1 MARFVKNFSIQWKY
15 KKKKYFRRYIME
27 YFNTIGKIKYEG
39 RGAGPLAFR
48 YYNPDEVIAGKT
60 MREHLRF
67 AMSYWHTMCAEGV
80 DMFGVGTADKSYGA
94 TDPMEQAKNKA
105 YAAFELMDKLD
116 IDYFCFHD
124 RDIAPEADTLAETNA
139 RLDEIVDLIEELMKK
154 YNKKLLWAT
163 ANCFG
168 NKRYMHG
175 AGTAPNADTFAFA
188 AAQIKKAL
196 EIAVRLNAEGYVFW
210 GGREGYETLLNT
222 DMALEQ
228 DNMARLM
235 RMAVDYARSIG
246 FKGDFYIE
254 PKPKEPTKHQY
265 DFDSA
270 TVLAFLRKYGLDK
283 DFKLNIEA
291 NHATLAGHTFNHE
304 LCVARINGA
313 FGSIDANQGDMLLGW
328 DTDQFP
334 TNVYD
339 TTLCML
345 EVLRAGGF
353 TRGGLN
359 FDAKTRRG
367 SYTKED
373 IFLSYI
379 AGMDA
384 YALGLR
390 MAVKLIEDG
399 RIDNFVAERYSSYN
413 DGIGKKIVD
422 GTATMAEL
430 EAYALEMGDV
440 TTNISGKQEY
450 LELVMNEVM
459 FGI

>member
-1 MARFVKNFSIQWKY
+1 
-15 KKKKYFRRYIME
+15 ME
-27 YFNTIGKIKYEG
+27 FFKGIEKVRYEG
-39 RGAGPLAFR
+39 KGAESPFAYRF
-48 YYNPDEVIAGKT
+48 YNPDEVIGGKT
-60 MREHLRF
+60 MREQLRF
-67 AMSYWHTMCAEGV
+67 AMSYWHTMCAEGS
-80 DMFGVGTADKSYGA
+80 DMFGVGTIDKSYGA

-124 RDIAPEADTLAETNA
+124 RDIAPEGATLAESNA
-139 RLDEIVDLIEELMKK
+139 RLDEITALLADLMKK
-154 YNKKLLWAT
+154 HNKKLLWGT

-175 AGTAPNADTFAFA
+175 AGTAPNADVFAFA
-188 AAQIKKAL
+188 AAQIKKAV
-196 EIAVRLNAEGYVFW
+196 EITTALGGEGYVFW

-228 DNMARLM
+228 DNMAKLM
-235 RMAVDYARSIG
+235 RMTVDYARSIG

-265 DFDSA
+265 DFDVS

-283 DFKLNIEA
+283 DFKMNIEA
-291 NHATLAGHTFNHE
+291 NHATLAAHTFEHE
-304 LCVARINGA
+304 LCVARTNGV

-334 TNVYD
+334 TNVYN

-345 EVLRAGGF
+345 EVIKAGGF
-353 TRGGLN
+353 TKGGLN

-367 SYTKED
+367 SNTAED

-379 AGMDA
+379 AGIDA
-384 YALGLR
+384 FALGLR
-390 MAVKLIEDG
+390 MADKIISDG
-399 RIDNFVAERYSSYN
+399 RIDEFVRARYSSYES
-413 DGIGKKIVD
+413 GIGKKIKD
-422 GTATMAEL
+422 GQVTMEEL
-430 EAYALEMGDV
+430 EAYALAMGDV
-440 TTNISGKQEY
+440 TTNQSGRQEY
-450 LELVMNEVM
+450 LENVFNEIL
-459 FGI
+459 FGN

>member
-1 MARFVKNFSIQWKY
+1 MEFY
-15 KKKKYFRRYIME
+15 KG
-27 YFNTIGKIKYEG
+27 IGKIKYEG
-39 RGAGPLAFR
+39 KDSKDPLSLRF
-48 YYNPDEVIAGKT
+48 YNPDEVIAGKT

-67 AMSYWHTMCAEGV
+67 AMSYWHTMCAEGT
-80 DMFGVGTADKSYGA
+80 DMFGVGTLDKSYGSS
-94 TDPMEQAKNKA
+94 DPMESARNKA

-124 RDIAPEADTLAETNA
+124 RDIAPEGDTLAESNA
-139 RLDEIVDLIEELMKK
+139 RLDEITALIKELMVK
-154 YNKKLLWAT
+154 YNKKLLWGT

-175 AGTAPNADTFAFA
+175 AGTAPNADVFAFA
-188 AAQIKKAL
+188 AAQIKKAI
-196 EIAVRLNAEGYVFW
+196 EITTALDGEGYVFW

-222 DMALEQ
+222 NMALEQ

-246 FKGDFYIE
+246 FTGDFYIE

-265 DFDSA
+265 DFDVA

-283 DFKLNIEA
+283 DFKMNVEA
-291 NHATLAGHTFNHE
+291 NHATLAAHTFQHE
-304 LCVARINGA
+304 LRVARDNGA

-334 TNVYD
+334 TNVYE
-339 TTLCML
+339 TALCMY
-345 EVLRAGGF
+345 EVLKAGGF
-353 TRGGLN
+353 TKGGLN

-367 SYTKED
+367 SNTAED
-373 IFLSYI
+373 IFLAYI

-384 YALGLR
+384 FALGLR
-390 MAVKLIEDG
+390 IADKMIRDG
-399 RIDNFVAERYSSYN
+399 RIDKFVDDRYASYKT
-413 DGIGKKIVD
+413 GIGKKIVD
-422 GTATMAEL
+422 GTVTMAEL

-450 LELVMNEVM
+450 LEGVMNALM
-459 FGI
+459 F

>member
-1 MARFVKNFSIQWKY
+1 M
-15 KKKKYFRRYIME
+15 ME
-27 YFNTIGKIKYEG
+27 YFANVPKIVYQGKDSTD
-39 RGAGPLAFR
+39 PFSFR
-48 YYNPDEVIAGKT
+48 FYNPDEVIGGKT
-60 MREHLRF
+60 MREQLKF
-67 AMSYWHTMCAEGV
+67 AMSYWHTMCAEGS
-80 DMFGVGTADKSYGA
+80 DMFGVGTLTKDYGSA
-94 TDPMEQAKNKA
+94 DPMESALHKA
-105 YAAFELMDKLD
+105 HAAMELMDKLG

-124 RDIAPEADTLAETNA
+124 RDIAPEGATLAESNA
-139 RLDEIVDLIEELMKK
+139 RLDIVTAELKK
-154 YNKKLLWAT
+154 LMAEHNKKLLWGT

-175 AGTAPNADTFAFA
+175 AGTAPNADVFAFA
-188 AAQIKKAL
+188 AAQIKKAI
-196 EIAVRLNAEGYVFW
+196 EITVELGGEGYVFW

-246 FKGDFYIE
+246 FTGDFYIE

-291 NHATLAGHTFNHE
+291 NHATLAAHTFQHE
-304 LCVARINGA
+304 LRVARDNGV
-313 FGSIDANQGDMLLGW
+313 FGSIDANQGDPLLGW

-339 TTLCML
+339 TTLCMY
-345 EVLRAGGF
+345 EVLKAGGF
-353 TRGGLN
+353 TNGGLN

-367 SYTKED
+367 SNTPED
-373 IFLSYI
+373 IFLAYI

-384 YALGLR
+384 FALGLR
-390 MAVKLIEDG
+390 MADKLIREGIVD
-399 RIDNFVAERYSSYN
+399 RFVAERYASYQS
-413 DGIGKKIVD
+413 GIGKKIVD
-422 GTATMAEL
+422 GTVTMAEL
-430 EAYALEMGDV
+430 EQYALSMGDV
-440 TTNISGKQEY
+440 TTNQSGKQEY
-450 LELVMNEVM
+450 LENLLNATL
-459 FGI
+459 FG